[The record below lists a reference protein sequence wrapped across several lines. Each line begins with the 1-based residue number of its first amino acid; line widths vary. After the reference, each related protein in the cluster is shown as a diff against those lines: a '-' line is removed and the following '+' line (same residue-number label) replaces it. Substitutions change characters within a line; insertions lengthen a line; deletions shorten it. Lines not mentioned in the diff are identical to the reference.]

1 MVIYLR
7 HPQHGNKVA
16 ICHTEAEYDEKNGWE
31 RYNLGMLLTPSEAAP
46 VVLAQIDAPKL
57 GEVEIDVLRELWTEK
72 FGKAP
77 HHKKSAATL
86 RKELEDGNCR

>member
-7 HPQHGNKVA
+7 HPQHGQKVA
-16 ICHTEAEYDEKNGWE
+16 ICHMEAEYDEKNGWV
-31 RYNLGMLLTPSEAAP
+31 RYNPDTLLTPNEAAP
-46 VVLAQIDAPKL
+46 IIEAENLPPKL
-57 GEVEIDVLRELWTEK
+57 EEVEIDVLRELWTEK

-86 RKELEDGNCR
+86 RKELEDDN